1 MKILAVNNYQ
11 IEDGIGKYSR
21 PAQHFWGVDYLREK
35 GLIVDT
41 ICYNGYSPNRFLS
54 FANRVLFNIK
64 ILCDSRK
71 YDAVISF
78 HSPILDFLGI
88 FKSMGLMR
96 ANLYTFIHHYEKKWH
111 VSGAFDKLFFISR
124 PIMKVFKEEN
134 PKSNAVYIAWGADL
148 SFYDHYLNKEKSK
161 DGTVRFFSN
170 GRTNRDIDIII
181 KATKETKT
189 SLTLLRSDK
198 IVVDGQVILSRNQK
212 EGALISRSEMM
223 KYVNNTDISLISV
236 PKNFSR
242 TSLSGLNS
250 FIDATASG
258 QPIIMSDNTNI
269 GVDIEKL
276 GIGLIYKAGDID
288 DLITKIEFFKN
299 NPEKITIFGA
309 NARRYAERNS
319 YSEFCK
325 DLFVEISNT

>member
-11 IEDGIGKYSR
+11 IEDDIGKYSR

-111 VSGAFDKLFFISR
+111 VLGAFDKLFFISR

-148 SFYDHYLNKEKSK
+148 GFYDHYLNKEKSK

-181 KATKETKT
+181 KATKKDQN
-189 SLTLLRSDK
+189 LF
-198 IVVDGQVILSRNQK
+198 
-212 EGALISRSEMM
+212 
-223 KYVNNTDISLISV
+223 
-236 PKNFSR
+236 NF
-242 TSLSGLNS
+242 
-250 FIDATASG
+250 IA
-258 QPIIMSDNTNI
+258 
-269 GVDIEKL
+269 
-276 GIGLIYKAGDID
+276 
-288 DLITKIEFFKN
+288 
-299 NPEKITIFGA
+299 
-309 NARRYAERNS
+309 
-319 YSEFCK
+319 
-325 DLFVEISNT
+325 